1 MNKSFGRNLIFLIIF
16 FITTTSAATISA
28 EMAPE
33 WLSRKYSET
42 VSEEWMNV
50 KFGGRKIGFS
60 FSKTEKG
67 KDGYLLTSRAV
78 IRLEIMGQKQDLSFS
93 RSFHLDSKK
102 RPLGFISIMKMGTQ
116 RQQTFGVINDN
127 ILKLAITGVAGTVN
141 TTQKLKKGIKF
152 LDTLGFVLADRL
164 AEGTRLTIPVYLVE
178 LRTSDFVKLEVK
190 EKKTMEIDG
199 NRVEVFVVDIMV
211 QGFVSRAYVTR
222 EGVTLREEQT
232 LLGMVS
238 ERTTE
243 KDALSFA
250 ASGAV
255 PVSSLI
261 TFSLI
266 KPDRPVPNPT
276 LLKELIITMG
286 GVKRAESL
294 PVDYRQ
300 TTDKPFWE
308 KDAGGKRKLLIPMT
322 IRKSTPAG
330 GVEISYVSNKEKEH
344 LKATPEIQSD
354 NRLIKREAKK
364 IIGGEKEAW
373 KAAIK
378 INRWVYSNVE
388 KELVDS
394 FTAIDVLHS
403 KKGECQSHSNL
414 FAAFARS
421 VGIPTKIASGI
432 VYSEVNQ
439 GFFYHAWPEVYVG
452 QWVAMDPTLGQ
463 DVADVTHIK
472 LSEGGVES
480 QLKLIKFI
488 GKISVSVDSYK

>member
-1 MNKSFGRNLIFLIIF
+1 MNKSFCRNLIFSTIIITLIAPANIRAGE
-16 FITTTSAATISA
+16 T
-28 EMAPE
+28 PE

-42 VSEEWMNV
+42 LSEEWMNV

-67 KDGYLLTSRAV
+67 DHGYLLTSKAV
-78 IRLEIMGQKQDLSFS
+78 IRLEVMGQKQDLSFS
-93 RSFHLDSKK
+93 RSFHLDSEK

-116 RQQTFGVINDN
+116 RQQTFGVIKDD
-127 ILKLAITGVAGTVN
+127 ILKLAITGVAGTTN
-141 TTQKLKKGIKF
+141 TTQKIKKGVKF

-164 AEGTRLTIPVYLVE
+164 AEGMRLTVPVYLAE

-190 EKKTMEIDG
+190 EKKTMEMDG
-199 NRVEVFVVDIMV
+199 KQVEVFVVDIMV
-211 QGFVSRAYVTR
+211 QGFVSRAYVTK

-243 KDALSFA
+243 KEALSFA

-266 KPDRPVPNPT
+266 KPDRPVPDPT
-276 LLKELIITMG
+276 SLTELKITMG
-286 GVKRAESL
+286 GVKRVESL

-300 TTDKPFWE
+300 STEKPYWE
-308 KDAGGKRKLLIPMT
+308 KDASGKRKLLTPITM
-322 IRKSTPAG
+322 RKSIPDG
-330 GVEISYVSNKEKEH
+330 GVKISYVSKKEKEH

-354 NRLIKREAKK
+354 NKMIEREARK
-364 IIGGEKEAW
+364 IIGKEKDAW
-373 KAAIK
+373 KAAMK
-378 INRWVYSNVE
+378 INRWVYDNVE

-394 FTAIDVLHS
+394 FTAIDVLLS
-403 KKGECQSHSNL
+403 KKGECQSHTNL

-421 VGIPTKIASGI
+421 VGIPTRVASGI
-432 VYSEVNQ
+432 VYSEANQ

-452 QWVAMDPTLGQ
+452 RWVAMDPTLGQ